1 MSMRTFFRKIAVRF
15 RCRRL
20 GLEFPLFCKVH
31 GVKAPDFQGAL
42 AQSRA
47 GDGLQLVHVPLETRP
62 ENVYVYSIELNR
74 ILGRLESGLS
84 EKLVRAFGK
93 GFCLD
98 GRIENITGGPPSW
111 KYFGCNLRILDTMTL
126 MEPYLTEQT
135 SPPDV

>member
-1 MSMRTFFRKIAVRF
+1 MRTFFRKIAVRF

-84 EKLVRAFGK
+84 EKLVRRSERVSAWTGASK
-93 GFCLD
+93 TSRAARPLG
-98 GRIENITGGPPSW
+98 NISAA
-111 KYFGCNLRILDTMTL
+111 
-126 MEPYLTEQT
+126 T
-135 SPPDV
+135 SASSTR